1 MGDTGKGDTG
11 EFSGAVNT
19 QQRGILQFHGY
30 KVFWALHIV
39 GIKPI
44 FGRQVIVMP

>member
-30 KVFWALHIV
+30 KVSLLGFAHS
-39 GIKPI
+39 
-44 FGRQVIVMP
+44 RN